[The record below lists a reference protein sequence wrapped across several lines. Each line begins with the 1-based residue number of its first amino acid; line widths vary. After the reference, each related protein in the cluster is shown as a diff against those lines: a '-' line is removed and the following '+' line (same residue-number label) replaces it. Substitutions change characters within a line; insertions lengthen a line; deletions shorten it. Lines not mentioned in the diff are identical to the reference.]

1 MFGPGLGECCV
12 IHIGNGDWIIID
24 SCIDSESKRP
34 AALNYLDE
42 IGVDYS
48 NKVILLIV
56 THFHDDHIRG
66 ISEIAEKC
74 TNATLCTSAAFHSEE
89 FRTVLAV
96 YNKSSSPV
104 GSGVLELYKILKLCR
119 DEGRSLKHALV
130 DRIIYER
137 SGAGWQT
144 SIRSLAPSDE
154 QLRRSLASASDL
166 IPERNESRRRM
177 PNDGLNHYSVVIN
190 VEAEGTSLLLG
201 GDLEETSRSDC
212 GWKAVVDAHDSARF
226 PKSCVFK
233 VPHHGSENGHNEHV
247 WSRMLVS
254 NCWAILTPF
263 GKGKKK
269 LPSPDDIRRITS
281 KTENAYVTAP
291 RSVARSKRVRPSAV
305 ERSVREVAGRL
316 RTVTWNTGHIRLRKY
331 AEKSDRSWQIEL
343 YNGAQQL
350 RTGSEVAN

>member
-1 MFGPGLGECCV
+1 M
-12 IHIGNGDWIIID
+12 
-24 SCIDSESKRP
+24 
-34 AALNYLDE
+34 
-42 IGVDYS
+42 
-48 NKVILLIV
+48 
-56 THFHDDHIRG
+56 
-66 ISEIAEKC
+66 
-74 TNATLCTSAAFHSEE
+74 
-89 FRTVLAV
+89 
-96 YNKSSSPV
+96 
-104 GSGVLELYKILKLCR
+104 
-119 DEGRSLKHALV
+119 
-130 DRIIYER
+130 
-137 SGAGWQT
+137 
-144 SIRSLAPSDE
+144 
-154 QLRRSLASASDL
+154 
-166 IPERNESRRRM
+166 
-177 PNDGLNHYSVVIN
+177 
-190 VEAEGTSLLLG
+190 EAEGSSLLLG

-212 GWKAVVDAHDSARF
+212 GWKAVVDAHGSARF

-263 GKGKKK
+263 SKGKKK